1 MQNYT
6 YGGLLQD
13 SLRVELS
20 LEIYMSLFFFTKQFL
35 FLKIL
40 KPFFKKQL
48 ILLLKC
54 SWFGFFLLSAGPFSA
69 GICLVQWIVGFK
81 TAGN

>member
-1 MQNYT
+1 MLNSSVNLIIYAKL
-6 YGGLLQD
+6 YIRWLLQD

-20 LEIYMSLFFFTKQFL
+20 LEIYMSLFFFFTKQFL

-54 SWFGFFLLSAGPFSA
+54 SWFVFFFFYSLQAR
-69 GICLVQWIVGFK
+69 
-81 TAGN
+81 